1 MTDRD
6 RKSTVGR
13 RHVLAGLTVG
23 AALLATGRATKAAC
37 HLSTPL
43 QPEGPFYPV
52 AIGEDDWD
60 LTHVA
65 GGSGRA
71 EGEVIEITGQ
81 VLDGD
86 CKPLPGSIVEVWQA
100 NTHGLYD
107 HPRDQPRG
115 RASDPNFQGYARL
128 TTDRDGRYR
137 FVTIV
142 PGAYPAAR
150 DWVRPPHIHYKV
162 HDPSGRSITTQMYF
176 AGDPLND
183 KDLILARLSPAE
195 RGSVEVVFDT
205 KTADGRRRGTFNP
218 VFGTA

>member
-1 MTDRD
+1 M
-6 RKSTVGR
+6 
-13 RHVLAGLTVG
+13 LAGLTVG
-23 AALLATGRATKAAC
+23 AAWLATGRATKAAC

-52 AIGEDDWD
+52 AIGEHDWD
-60 LTHVA
+60 LTRVA

-71 EGEVIEITGQ
+71 EGEVIEVSGQ

-107 HPRDQPRG
+107 HPRDYPRG

-128 TTDRDGRYR
+128 TADRDGHYR

-142 PGAYPAAR
+142 PGAYPAATN
-150 DWVRPPHIHYKV
+150 WVRPPHIHYKV
-162 HDPSGRSITTQMYF
+162 HTDSGRSITTQMYF
-176 AGDPLND
+176 AGHALNQSDRLLAPLS
-183 KDLILARLSPAE
+183 RAE
-195 RGSVEVVFDT
+195 RQLVEVSFNR
-205 KTADGRRRGTFNP
+205 KSADGRRLGVFNP

>member
-1 MTDRD
+1 MSERN
-6 RKSTVGR
+6 RNRVVAR
-13 RHVLAGLTVG
+13 RCVLAGLTAS
-23 AALLATGRATKAAC
+23 AALLATGRIAKAAC
-37 HLSTPL
+37 PPITPA

-60 LTHVA
+60 LTRVA

-71 EGEVIEITGQ
+71 EGEVIEVAGQ
-81 VLDGD
+81 ILDAA

-107 HPRDQPRG
+107 HPRDRPGG
-115 RASDPNFQGYARL
+115 RVFDPNFQGYARL
-128 TTDRDGRYR
+128 TADRDGRYR

-142 PGAYPAAR
+142 PGAYPAAS

-162 HDPSGRSITTQMYF
+162 RTPSGRSITTQMYF

-183 KDLILARLSPAE
+183 KDLLLARLSPAA
-195 RGSVEVVFDT
+195 RGLVEVAFDT
-205 KTADGRRRGTFNP
+205 KTADGRRRGTFSP
-218 VFGTA
+218 VLSAG